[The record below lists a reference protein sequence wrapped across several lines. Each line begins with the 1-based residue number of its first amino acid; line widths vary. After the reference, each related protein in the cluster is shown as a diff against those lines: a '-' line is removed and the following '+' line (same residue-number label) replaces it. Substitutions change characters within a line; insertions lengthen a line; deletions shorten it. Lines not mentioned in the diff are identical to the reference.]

1 MYKMIHSSAIPK
13 SHSLES
19 ATMTTSVEWIDEL
32 CSLQDNTVPCHNEN
46 EWPTTIEAMDKSH
59 TKVYMPYNPIL
70 IKKKSTKTGKLI
82 YAVGSQDSG
91 YAG

>member
-46 EWPTTIEAMDKSH
+46 E
-59 TKVYMPYNPIL
+59 
-70 IKKKSTKTGKLI
+70 
-82 YAVGSQDSG
+82 
-91 YAG
+91 